1 MALSQD
7 LRLRI
12 VDLVASG
19 VSRREAARQFKV
31 SASSAIRFV
40 RQAMEVGHVGLKA
53 PKKRKSKLDPYR
65 ADMIGWIGKQ
75 PDLTLAE
82 LCARLL
88 RYMACVPA
96 LQRWMTGCVLIRSL
110 IKKTAHASEQERVD
124 VRAKR
129 RCWRKR
135 QDWLKHHLH
144 LLGRI
149 VFIDETGLNTKM
161 ARLRGRSAKGQRLIA
176 SIPHGHWKTMT
187 FIAGLR
193 HDGMT
198 APWVLDGPMDGPAFI
213 TYIKT
218 QLAPTLQKGDV
229 VVMDN
234 LPAHKVAAA
243 NAAIRERGAWLL
255 FLPPYSP
262 DLNPIELAF
271 SKLKAHMKRLAA
283 RTVDTLW
290 KGVGEILELFSKQ
303 ECANFFAASGYGPN

>member
-82 LCARLL
+82 LCARYM

-96 LQRWMTGCVLIRSL
+96 LQRWMTGCVLIRSP

-129 RCWRKR
+129 RRWRKR

-149 VFIDETGLNTKM
+149 VFIDETRLNTKM

-198 APWVLDGPMDGPAFI
+198 APWVLDGPDGWSRIHHLHQNPTRTDPA
-213 TYIKT
+213 
-218 QLAPTLQKGDV
+218 KGDV

-243 NAAIRERGAWLL
+243 NAAIRERGAGC
-255 FLPPYSP
+255 YSCHH
-262 DLNPIELAF
+262 I
-271 SKLKAHMKRLAA
+271 R
-283 RTVDTLW
+283 RT
-290 KGVGEILELFSKQ
+290 
-303 ECANFFAASGYGPN
+303 